1 MQVELTE
8 LVDRMIGT
16 YTSHGDSGIDHKAM
30 ENLKEVEQLLY
41 HMLEKLVSNAKQKNS
56 YEGSVADIGKKSY
69 NILMECGE
77 YAKEVEEEE
86 TEYNPLR
93 YIGTFT
99 GKVTDM
105 GKLPI
110 PPIEDELE

>member
-41 HMLEKLVSNAKQKNS
+41 HILQKLVDNAKQKNS
-56 YEGSVADIGKKSY
+56 YEGTVADIGKQSY
-69 NILMECGE
+69 DILMECEE
-77 YAKEVEEEE
+77 YVKEVEPKSEPDECP
-86 TEYNPLR
+86 NR
-93 YIGTFT
+93 A
-99 GKVTDM
+99 
-105 GKLPI
+105 
-110 PPIEDELE
+110 EDIINKFFNT